1 MRNGVIGSTADS
13 DSVSRGSSPFSVAG
27 NLRRACSLFY
37 RSVAQLGRAL
47 RSGRRSRRFKSCHS
61 DFGWV
66 PQNPWLRVLWYFFA
80 RYARQATAVP
90 ARADIRRATD
100 SERLCRE
107 DFHKPENSPLL
118 KAVFMQINLLDVLK
132 ELTLNE
138 LIEVYKTSC
147 DKEIEKLTDGIMW
160 EIFLVRSWLFW

>member
-1 MRNGVIGSTADS
+1 M
-13 DSVSRGSSPFSVAG
+13 
-27 NLRRACSLFY
+27 
-37 RSVAQLGRAL
+37 
-47 RSGRRSRRFKSCHS
+47 
-61 DFGWV
+61 
-66 PQNPWLRVLWYFFA
+66 
-80 RYARQATAVP
+80 P

-147 DKEIEKLTDGIMW
+147 DKEIEKLTDGIM
-160 EIFLVRSWLFW
+160 